1 MRFQISALRA
11 DEFSHLFGLDDES
24 LAKNRA
30 RRMKVDS
37 KPGYP
42 CRVTL
47 EDADIGESV
56 LLLNYEHL
64 AVDSPY
70 RSTHAIFVREG
81 ATTCPPI
88 VNKIPE
94 QLRIRLL
101 SIRAFDADGM
111 MVEADVVPGQE
122 SEPVIRRLL
131 KDPKVDYLHIHNAK
145 PGCYA
150 ARVDR
155 LG

>member
-1 MRFQISALRA
+1 MDFQISALSA
-11 DEFSHLFGLDDES
+11 DKFSHLFGLDDEA
-24 LAKNRA
+24 LAKKGV
-30 RRMKVDS
+30 RRVKVDA
-37 KPGYP
+37 KHGYP

-64 AVDSPY
+64 PVDSPY
-70 RSTHAIFVREG
+70 RSTHAIFVLEG
-81 ATTCPPI
+81 AKTRPPI
-88 VNKIPE
+88 ANQIPE

-111 MVEADVVPGQE
+111 MVNADVVAGEE
-122 SEPVIRRLL
+122 SEPVVRRLL
-131 KDPKVDYLHIHNAK
+131 DDQRVDYLHIHNAK

-155 LG
+155 L

>member
-1 MRFQISALRA
+1 MDFQVSALNA
-11 DEFSHLFGLDDES
+11 DEFSYLVGLDSES
-24 LAKNRA
+24 LAEHSA
-30 RRMKVDS
+30 RRMQVNM

-47 EDADIGESV
+47 EDAEIGESV
-56 LLLNYEHL
+56 LLPYYEHL
-64 AVDSPY
+64 TVDTPY
-70 RSTHAIFVREG
+70 RAAHAIFVREG

-88 VNKIPE
+88 VNQIPE

-111 MVEADVVPGQE
+111 MVDAEVVHGKE
-122 SEPVIRRLL
+122 CVPVIERLL
-131 KDPKVDYLHIHNAK
+131 EQQRVHYLHIHNAK

-155 LG
+155 I

>member
-1 MRFQISALRA
+1 MEFQISALSA
-11 DEFSHLFGLDDES
+11 SNFSHLVGLDDES
-24 LAKNRA
+24 LAEHAA
-30 RRMKVDS
+30 RRMQADMN
-37 KPGYP
+37 PGYP

-64 AVDSPY
+64 PVATPY
-70 RSTHAIFVREG
+70 RAAHAIFVREG

-88 VNKIPE
+88 VNQIPE

-111 MVEADVVPGQE
+111 MVDADVVHGTE
-122 SEPVIRRLL
+122 SEPVIERLL
-131 KDPKVDYLHIHNAK
+131 GHQRVDYLHIHNAK

-155 LG
+155 I

>member
-1 MRFQISALRA
+1 
-11 DEFSHLFGLDDES
+11 
-24 LAKNRA
+24 
-30 RRMKVDS
+30 MKVDL

-56 LLLNYEHL
+56 LLLNYQHL
-64 AVDSPY
+64 PVDTPY
-70 RSTHAIFVREG
+70 RSAHAIFVREG
-81 ATTCPPI
+81 AVTCSPI
-88 VNKIPE
+88 VNRIPE

-111 MVEADVVPGQE
+111 MVDADVAHGQE
-122 SEPVIRRLL
+122 AEPLIRRLL
-131 KDPKVDYLHIHNAK
+131 DDRRVDYLHIHNAK

-155 LG
+155 LGQTHARMGHE